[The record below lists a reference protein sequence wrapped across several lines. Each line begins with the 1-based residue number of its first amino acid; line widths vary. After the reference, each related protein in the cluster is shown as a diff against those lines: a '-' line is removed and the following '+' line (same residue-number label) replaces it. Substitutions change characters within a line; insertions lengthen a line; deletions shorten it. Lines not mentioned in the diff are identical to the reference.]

1 MTPLSYNLF
10 VIYITQLTVTNVIEF
25 LSPYVNYYLAARSHD
40 VKIFAEETFLT
51 SIERQMMKND
61 YDPITDCIKDFAVIS
76 IQYGFMTLFIPA
88 LPVASLFSLLYNLT
102 QIKIDGSKLLHSN
115 KRPFPMQDDN
125 IGTWQPIFVLIS
137 TLAIFTNG
145 ALVFFTMKIPQ
156 LSDWKGVKKVT
167 WMLLINIDTV

>member
-1 MTPLSYNLF
+1 
-10 VIYITQLTVTNVIEF
+10 
-25 LSPYVNYYLAARSHD
+25 
-40 VKIFAEETFLT
+40 
-51 SIERQMMKND
+51 
-61 YDPITDCIKDFAVIS
+61 
-76 IQYGFMTLFIPA
+76 
-88 LPVASLFSLLYNLT
+88 
-102 QIKIDGSKLLHSN
+102 
-115 KRPFPMQDDN
+115 MQDDN